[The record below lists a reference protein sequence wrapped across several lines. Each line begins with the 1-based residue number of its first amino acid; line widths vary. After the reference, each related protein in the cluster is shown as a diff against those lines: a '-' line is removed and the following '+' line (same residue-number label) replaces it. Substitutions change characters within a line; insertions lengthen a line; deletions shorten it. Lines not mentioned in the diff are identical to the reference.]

1 MADIKDQVKDIIE
14 NGDTEQTKKLFFLG
28 IGYTIGGI
36 ALAIG
41 SYVIQKLSESE
52 DDIDEYDIEEDIEE
66 DITGEPTDDEREL
79 PLEVAPE
86 KANEADVEED
96 TVVEPDK
103 EESPKGGATLVG
115 SKEFEK
121 GETTTLD

>member
-1 MADIKDQVKDIIE
+1 MSDIKDQVKDIIE

-36 ALAIG
+36 ALAVG

-52 DDIDEYDIEEDIEE
+52 DDIEE